1 MSDIW
6 QLTVLCNLVYRTF
19 YWTCPINHGVDFER
33 KAGSGHG
40 SGHQCPDN
48 VSNINYI
55 LFYQTPDNKDVIKD
69 GDDGG
74 IKSGHGSGHE
84 ITYDCP
90 DRVKG
95 IDKRVYLD
103 KMIIVSKITDN
114 LTVMSD
120 KKIKL
125 VMIQ

>member
-33 KAGSGHG
+33 KAG
-40 SGHQCPDN
+40 
-48 VSNINYI
+48 
-55 LFYQTPDNKDVIKD
+55 
-69 GDDGG
+69 
-74 IKSGHGSGHE
+74 SGHGSGHE